1 MARTQNGAFVNFCF
15 GYQCSNIA
23 HVREDSAH
31 GHISVWDCVHSRV
44 VDEVHVHMQQLS
56 PVHMNFDMKK
66 YEGAEKLLEVWF
78 FSDEDRIP
86 LCCRCPDL
94 RELKRVQIEH
104 LLKMAHCEIVAEYHN
119 KRQFSFVLRQ
129 ILQSLKPLIQ
139 YALSLGFA
147 KYVVYYSRRSFL
159 FPELQA
165 EPHGDFRNEISVLDK
180 FCKMGAGYTFGRL
193 NGDCWNFYCGQ
204 STLAQMNEPPGQ
216 TLELMM
222 RDLNPAR
229 MEVFYTRTSH
239 SAEEAT
245 KCSGIA
251 NLFPHGRVSS
261 HLFTPCGYS
270 ANGLMNEDEYFTVH
284 VTPEPAFS
292 YVSFETNV
300 AMDNYPAFISRV
312 LDIFQP
318 ESFICTFF
326 SDSQSSTHPTHT
338 ILEKAMTLSNYC
350 RSDLHSACME
360 CGRKLTFIKYFRV
373 DNQSEGE
380 DVMVAAKMGLEVD
393 SLLSS

>member
-1 MARTQNGAFVNFCF
+1 
-15 GYQCSNIA
+15 
-23 HVREDSAH
+23 
-31 GHISVWDCVHSRV
+31 
-44 VDEVHVHMQQLS
+44 MQQVS
-56 PVHMNFDMKK
+56 PIHTNFDMKK

-78 FSDEDRIP
+78 FYDEDRTS

-94 RELKRVQIEH
+94 RELKRAQIEH
-104 LLKMAHCEIVAEYHN
+104 LLKMAHCEIVAEYRN
-119 KRQFSFVLRQ
+119 KSHESSLFITENRIILKTCGQTQ

-139 YALSLGFA
+139 YATHLGFA
-147 KYVVYYSRRSFL
+147 EYVVYYSRRSFL
-159 FPELQA
+159 FPELQV

-222 RDLNPAR
+222 RGLNPAR
-229 MEVFYTRTSH
+229 MGVFYARTSH

-261 HLFTPCGYS
+261 YLFTPCGYS

-284 VTPEPAFS
+284 VTPEPEFS
-292 YVSFETNV
+292 YASFETNV
-300 AMDNYPAFISRV
+300 GMDNYPAFISRI

-326 SDSQSSTHPTHT
+326 SDAQSSTYSTHA
-338 ILEKAMTLSNYC
+338 ILEKAVTLSNYC

-360 CGRKLTFIKYFRV
+360 CGRKLTFMKYFRV
-373 DNQSEGE
+373 DNQIKGA
-380 DVMVAAKMGLEVD
+380 DVIMVTKKMGLEVD
-393 SLLSS
+393 SVPS